1 MKSSLDQVYVKRLFD
16 EPEISY
22 LREIFDS
29 DLETEKGTWQCI
41 SNIFKHEDP
50 VIKKYVESFIKKKI
64 DWATAFTKQEWRLKN
79 VFLLEYHPG
88 GEATLHIDN
97 HSVVGG
103 MSFVTL
109 VEEEDLIGG
118 DIIIQE
124 ANVSDGDPTIKENIS
139 VIDPNDH
146 ANQHKVPL
154 KVGETIIYNASV
166 IHGVTKIKRG
176 FRRVLVAWL
185 VPRKAVLPE
194 WTITK

>member
-1 MKSSLDQVYVKRLFD
+1 MKSSLNQVYVKRLFD
-16 EPEISY
+16 EPEIKY
-22 LREIFDS
+22 LKEIFDS
-29 DLETEKGTWQCI
+29 DLETVKGTWQRI

-88 GEATLHIDN
+88 GKAALHIDS

-109 VEEEDLIGG
+109 VEEEDLVGG
-118 DIIIQE
+118 DVIIQE
-124 ANVSDGDPTIKENIS
+124 ANVSDGDPTIKENVS
-139 VIDPNDH
+139 FDPNDH

-166 IHGVTKIKRG
+166 VHGVTKIKRG
-176 FRRVLVAWL
+176 FRRVLVTWL
-185 VPRKAVLPE
+185 VPREAVLPE